1 MIFLI
6 LFIVIPLVEL
16 YFMLEVGEIFG
27 AFSTVMLVVLTAV
40 IGGFLVRQ
48 QGFSTMMRMRE
59 TAARGETPALE
70 MVEGSI
76 LLLCGVMLL
85 LPGFITDAM
94 GFLLLIPPLRKAFV
108 LWALRKGNILA
119 SGAGRYQSNTVFRET
134 HIQRDSEKTD
144 KSRIIEIDHWTKE
157 D

>member
-1 MIFLI
+1 
-6 LFIVIPLVEL
+6 
-16 YFMLEVGEIFG
+16 MLEVGEVFG

-76 LLLCGVMLL
+76 LLLCGVLLL
-85 LPGFITDAM
+85 LPGFITDAV

-108 LWALRKGNILA
+108 LWILRKGNILA
-119 SGAGRYQSNTVFRET
+119 SGAGQYQSNTVYKET
-134 HIQRDSEKTD
+134 HIHQDSEKTD

>member
-1 MIFLI
+1 MIFLF
-6 LFIVIPLVEL
+6 LFIVVPLVEL
-16 YFMLEVGEIFG
+16 YFMLEVGDAIG
-27 AFSTVMLVVLTAV
+27 AFSTVMLVILTAV
-40 IGGFLVRQ
+40 IGGVLVRM

-70 MVEGSI
+70 MIEGSV
-76 LLLCGVMLL
+76 LLLCGLMLL

-108 LWALRKGNILA
+108 IWALRRSNILH
-119 SGAGRYQSNTVFRET
+119 SDTVHGQSENYREM
-134 HIQRDSEKTD
+134 HIHQQSD
-144 KSRIIEIDHWTKE
+144 KNGKNRVIEIDSWTKE